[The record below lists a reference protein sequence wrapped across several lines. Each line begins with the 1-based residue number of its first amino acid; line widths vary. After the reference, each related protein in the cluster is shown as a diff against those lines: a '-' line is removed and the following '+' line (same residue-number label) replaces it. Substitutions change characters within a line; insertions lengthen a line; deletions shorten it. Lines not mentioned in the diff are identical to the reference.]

1 MLRLL
6 VLVLL
11 AANLGYLAWSRGYLM
26 SVLPVPPHQQEPQR
40 KQLEVRPESIRL
52 LSSGAD
58 GSGAGTAGAA
68 ATPAAAGS
76 APSGTTATPA
86 SGVAAVGAAS
96 AALPA
101 AAASAPVGTAGVCLE
116 AGPYSETEF
125 AQVRTTLEATLANGT
140 WVSQRNE
147 GPGVFLVYIGRFPTR
162 EALLERQADLR
173 QQGIRAEEVRSSPGF
188 EPGLSLGRYTSR
200 PQADA
205 RQAEL
210 ERQGVRS
217 ARVIVVTAP
226 RITHMVRVPAADTD
240 LTTRLENLRSRLAG
254 RSFVPCR
261 PPPVAAAAST

>member
-1 MLRLL
+1 MLRLV

-11 AANLGYLAWSRGYLM
+11 AANLAYLAWSRGYLM
-26 SVLPVPPHQQEPQR
+26 SVVPVPPHQQEPQR

-52 LSSGAD
+52 LPREAD
-58 GSGAGTAGAA
+58 GAA
-68 ATPAAAGS
+68 AAAGAQSAAPAGS
-76 APSGTTATPA
+76 ATAGPA
-86 SGVAAVGAAS
+86 SGVAPGTG

-101 AAASAPVGTAGVCLE
+101 GATSAPAGAALACLE

-140 WVSQRNE
+140 WESQRNE
-147 GPGVFLVYIGRFPTR
+147 GPGVFLVYIGRFPSR
-162 EALLERQADLR
+162 EAMLERQADLR
-173 QQGIRAEEVRSSPGF
+173 QQGVRAEEVRSSPGF

-200 PQADA
+200 LQADA

-210 ERQGVRS
+210 ERVGVRS

-226 RITHMVRVPAADTD
+226 RITHTVRVPAADTD
-240 LTTRLENLRSRLAG
+240 LATRLDNLRSRLAG

-261 PPPVAAAAST
+261 PAPAAAAAST